1 MLGDFLGGFLL
12 GLCSGIGLMAVLAA
26 IVCFMDRREK

>member
-26 IVCFMDRREK
+26 ILCYLDGREK

>member
-26 IVCFMDRREK
+26 TISFFDRRE

>member
-26 IVCFMDRREK
+26 VLSFFDRRE